1 MHSFH
6 VPGHGLGLEELVT
19 LRAVHPRHGVLGR
32 ARPASVRQGH
42 VGALGPHAG
51 PHLGPS
57 TFKCPQLV

>member
-19 LRAVHPRHGVLGR
+19 MRAVHPRNGVLGR

-42 VGALGPHAG
+42 VGALGPQGH
-51 PHLGPS
+51 
-57 TFKCPQLV
+57 